1 MSGKTNELRCLA
13 RRMDRLRERLRKQ
26 VEQMKEKYNNFL
38 IYTGVP
44 NRDNVLRILQEGRHI
59 DTAMKLAPWNKRTCM
74 SGLTIV

>member
-1 MSGKTNELRCLA
+1 
-13 RRMDRLRERLRKQ
+13 
-26 VEQMKEKYNNFL
+26 MKEKYNNFL

-74 SGLTIV
+74 SGLTTGYRLYISLPYNSAKMTYLLRPSMISTVS